1 MDNRLK
7 TYALH
12 LALFFL
18 TFLTTAMVGTE
29 LSAPK
34 LLINEE
40 AVPRF
45 WFTWFLELPEHL
57 QGIDLSFKF
66 SDLYI
71 GLPYAIA
78 FLTFLTFHE
87 FGHYFASIYHRVKS
101 SLPYYIPIYLPLPI
115 LNIGSF
121 GAVIRLKQMPES
133 TRKYFDIGIA
143 GPLAGFVISLAILIY
158 GFATLPPLD
167 SYLLDIN
174 PDYQQQFGGVPSETD
189 IRAYVEENAVPTYFI
204 GTSLLFELLKDI
216 VPSDPSQV
224 PNHFEIIHYPLLFVG
239 YITLF
244 FTALNLLPIGQLDGG
259 HIMYGMFGPNVSGV
273 IARIAVVGL
282 VLLGGTG
289 LVDIRAF
296 TGSWQEKLS
305 ELLTLTIYIA
315 FVVYILIKIMG
326 PQLRTY
332 VYAFSLFILAVQVI
346 IKWNLPEQEMN
357 FIWLFY
363 AFLVVRLLG
372 VDHPPAY
379 YEHKV
384 NAPRQI
390 LGWISI
396 LIFILCFTP
405 TPVQIVGA

>member
-1 MDNRLK
+1 MENRLQ

-12 LALFFL
+12 LALFLL

-34 LLINEE
+34 LLINNE

-45 WFTWFLELPEHL
+45 WFTWFFDLPEHL
-57 QGIDLSFKF
+57 QGLDLRFSF

-71 GLPYAIA
+71 GLPYSIA

-87 FGHYFASIYHRVKS
+87 FGHYFAALYHRVKTT
-101 SLPYYIPIYLPLPI
+101 LPYYIPIYLPLPI

-143 GPLAGFVISLAILIY
+143 GPLAGFVISLVILVY
-158 GFATLPPLD
+158 GFSTLPPTEV
-167 SYLLDIN
+167 YLTEIN
-174 PDYQQQFGGVPSETD
+174 PDYQHVFGGVPSENE
-189 IRAYVEENAVPTYFI
+189 IRTYVEENGVPTYFI
-204 GTSLLFELLKDI
+204 GTSLLFEILKEV
-216 VPSDPSQV
+216 VPSDPTRV
-224 PNHFEIIHYPLLFVG
+224 PNHFELIHYPLLFVG

-259 HIMYGMFGPNVSGV
+259 HIIYGMFGPRVSGA
-273 IARIAVVGL
+273 IARLAVIGL
-282 VLLGGTG
+282 ILLGGTG

-296 TGSWQEKLS
+296 AGSWQAKLS
-305 ELLTLTIYIA
+305 ELLTLAVYIA
-315 FVVYILIKIMG
+315 FLVYILIKILG
-326 PQLRTY
+326 PHLRTS
-332 VYAFSLFILAVQVI
+332 VYMLSLLILATQVV
-346 IKWNLPEQEMN
+346 IKWNLPALEMN

-363 AFLVVRLLG
+363 AFLVVRMLG

-379 YEHKV
+379 IEHRV
-384 NAPRQI
+384 NGPRQL

-396 LIFILCFTP
+396 IIFILCFTP
-405 TPVQIVGA
+405 TPIQIVGA